1 MEAIDFANFDAAVS
15 TQRWRLPTSRD
26 AGCMSSGDRLTEK
39 TERAGASVRQDLY
52 RPPGGASSRYAALRH
67 PVARAAAILPRYQ
80 FAHPGTTAPPRGRI
94 VATAGIDHK
103 DRGRPAPAL
112 TVATPRGGRSSGR
125 SMLPAA
131 PGASRRIAA
140 RETRNYM

>member
-52 RPPGGASSRYAALRH
+52 RPPGGASSRYPGSCTKGPIQVETQEPPYGKNA
-67 PVARAAAILPRYQ
+67 VFTGIL
-80 FAHPGTTAPPRGRI
+80 ATTE
-94 VATAGIDHK
+94 
-103 DRGRPAPAL
+103 APA
-112 TVATPRGGRSSGR
+112 
-125 SMLPAA
+125 
-131 PGASRRIAA
+131 
-140 RETRNYM
+140 